1 MDFVLRTYPRHL
13 SENVE
18 RDVEIE
24 VVFMVDLNRQ
34 LLNEELIVL
43 LNLTEQRSVP
53 IRYEYRNRVLK
64 IKPIES
70 LDPLTHYQLQLIG
83 GEKGIRDI
91 TGRYLVESYK
101 VEFFTK
107 DVDSIKPPVF
117 LSPTHLS
124 EVNLKPTFSWEP
136 VANAY
141 AYELQISKSNT
152 FHNLVWPSE
161 NILVFGTQVTPN
173 INYEQGR
180 YYARIRSVGED
191 GTRSAYSDVLQFYF
205 NQEITQ
211 QSQTNTES
219 QTNSTY
225 SFQIKANSQIKKEDQ
240 LTTLQQHFAKQNI
253 SLEPKLYVTSSK
265 PSHQTLNI
273 PLSQLNQIVIE
284 FNEDIDRNSVTNLTC
299 YLIEERN

>member
-1 MDFVLRTYPRHL
+1 MDFVLRTSPRHL

-24 VVFMVDLNRQ
+24 VIFMIDLNRQ

-43 LNLTEQRSVP
+43 FNLTEQKSVP

-64 IKPIES
+64 VKPIEP
-70 LDPLTHYQLQLIG
+70 LDPLTHYQLELIG

-91 TGRYLVESYK
+91 TGRYLAESYK
-101 VEFFTK
+101 IEFFTK

-117 LSPTHLS
+117 LYPTHLS
-124 EVNLKPTFSWEP
+124 EVNAKPTFSWKS
-136 VANAY
+136 VSNAY

-161 NILVFGTQVTPN
+161 NVLVFGTQVTPN

-205 NQEITQ
+205 NQETAQ
-211 QSQTNTES
+211 QSQAGTQS
-219 QTNSTY
+219 QNNST
-225 SFQIKANSQIKKEDQ
+225 STFQIKANSQVQKVDQ
-240 LTTLQQHFAKQNI
+240 LTVLQQHFAQQNT
-253 SLEPKLYVTSSK
+253 SSESKLYAISSK
-265 PSHQTLNI
+265 PLHQSLNI

-284 FNEDIDRNSVTNLTC
+284 FSEDIDPSSVTNQTC
-299 YLIEERN
+299 YLIGERN